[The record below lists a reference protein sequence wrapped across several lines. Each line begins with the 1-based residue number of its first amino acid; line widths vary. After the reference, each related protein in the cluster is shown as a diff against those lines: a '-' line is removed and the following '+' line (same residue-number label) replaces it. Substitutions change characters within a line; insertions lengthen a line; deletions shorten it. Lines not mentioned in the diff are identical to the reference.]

1 LLLVPE
7 EYNRIKG
14 WRIYGVPATIRA
26 RASRRFSSPRTPSI
40 RLPPR
45 SPPSTATSIGLSGA
59 GCSAPT
65 AKRSYGIYGIPHWKT
80 NRGSADPGKKGRLH
94 IWRPYDYRR
103 IFAMYF
109 AMNRIARD
117 HPHIPTQL
125 GADTAC
131 TIVVDDPVFGRIC
144 YGGGL
149 AQEMARL
156 PLPRATASGGG

>member
-1 LLLVPE
+1 LAHLWGPCDDPGPSKPAFLVTKNAEHPVAAE
-7 EYNRIKG
+7 VAALDRYIDRFV
-14 WRIYGVPATIRA
+14 WRGR
-26 RASRRFSSPRTPSI
+26 
-40 RLPPR
+40 
-45 SPPSTATSIGLSGA
+45 
-59 GCSAPT
+59 SAPT
-65 AKRSYGIYGIPHWKT
+65 AKRCYGIYGIPHWKT
-80 NRGSADPGKKGRLH
+80 NRGSADPGKKARLH

-109 AMNRIARD
+109 AMYRIARD

-131 TIVVDDPVFGRIC
+131 IIVVDDPVFGRIC